1 MPVAH
6 GVIHLQFI
14 IPVYAAV
21 IKSCDR
27 FHEHVMFVPTLGLAP
42 FITLRRTRSFL
53 YTHMQVRTYRHAT

>member
-1 MPVAH
+1 MPVAY

-27 FHEHVMFVPTLGLAP
+27 FHEHVMFVATSLTLG
-42 FITLRRTRSFL
+42 
-53 YTHMQVRTYRHAT
+53 

>member
-1 MPVAH
+1 MPVVY

-27 FHEHVMFVPTLGLAP
+27 FHEHVMLCLYQHWGSTIYNIKKNTLVSL
-42 FITLRRTRSFL
+42 
-53 YTHMQVRTYRHAT
+53 HAYAG